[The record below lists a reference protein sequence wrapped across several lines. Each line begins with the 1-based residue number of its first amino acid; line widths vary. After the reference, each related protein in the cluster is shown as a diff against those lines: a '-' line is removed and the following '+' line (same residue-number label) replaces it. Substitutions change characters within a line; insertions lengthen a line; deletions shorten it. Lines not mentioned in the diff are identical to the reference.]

1 MMQDQH
7 YFRSNECHKLKELG
21 WSEYICW
28 SLKTQRAEKF
38 IENKEYFNGA
48 VYNKQNIDKMEEFG
62 IYNGDDLQKLISQYE
77 LAKDGEIIKS
87 LEEKI
92 NTFQE
97 LNKDILNENYIAD
110 QTLIELSFIPEDT
123 SFAGIYNELIKLDD
137 FKDSD
142 II

>member
-1 MMQDQH
+1 MAINKSIIKQNGLATNYH
-7 YFRSNECHKLKELG
+7 KISNISLDFINHKCSVILESYVSKDIRDKG
-21 WSEYICW
+21 I
-28 SLKTQRAEKF
+28 KAEKA
-38 IENKEYFNGA
+38 K
-48 VYNKQNIDKMEEFG
+48 
-62 IYNGDDLQKLISQYE
+62 DDLQKLISQYE

-123 SFAGIYNELIKLDD
+123 SFAGIYNELMKLDD
-137 FKDSD
+137 FKDSN

>member
-1 MMQDQH
+1 MAINKSIIKQNGLATNYH
-7 YFRSNECHKLKELG
+7 KISNISLDFINHKCSVILESYVSKDIRDKG
-21 WSEYICW
+21 I
-28 SLKTQRAEKF
+28 KAEKA
-38 IENKEYFNGA
+38 K
-48 VYNKQNIDKMEEFG
+48 
-62 IYNGDDLQKLISQYE
+62 DDLQKLISQYE

-123 SFAGIYNELIKLDD
+123 SFTGIYNELMKLDD

>member
-1 MMQDQH
+1 MAISKSIIKQNGLATNYH
-7 YFRSNECHKLKELG
+7 KISNISLEFINHKCSVVLESYVSKDIRDKG
-21 WSEYICW
+21 I
-28 SLKTQRAEKF
+28 KAEKA
-38 IENKEYFNGA
+38 K
-48 VYNKQNIDKMEEFG
+48 
-62 IYNGDDLQKLISQYE
+62 DDLQKLISQYE

-123 SFAGIYNELIKLDD
+123 SFAGIYNELMKLDD
-137 FKDSD
+137 FKDSN

>member
-1 MMQDQH
+1 MAINKSIIKQNGLATNYH
-7 YFRSNECHKLKELG
+7 KISNISLDFINHKCSVILESYVSKDIRDKG
-21 WSEYICW
+21 I
-28 SLKTQRAEKF
+28 KAEKA
-38 IENKEYFNGA
+38 K
-48 VYNKQNIDKMEEFG
+48 
-62 IYNGDDLQKLISQYE
+62 DDLQKLISQYE

-123 SFAGIYNELIKLDD
+123 SFAGIYNELMKLDD

-142 II
+142 VI

>member
-1 MMQDQH
+1 MAINKSIIKQNGLATNYH
-7 YFRSNECHKLKELG
+7 KISNISLDFINHKCSVVLESYVSKDIRDKG
-21 WSEYICW
+21 I
-28 SLKTQRAEKF
+28 KAEKA
-38 IENKEYFNGA
+38 K
-48 VYNKQNIDKMEEFG
+48 
-62 IYNGDDLQKLISQYE
+62 DDLQKLISQYE
-77 LAKDGEIIKS
+77 LAKDGEIIKT

-123 SFAGIYNELIKLDD
+123 SFAGIYNELMKLDD

>member
-1 MMQDQH
+1 MAINKSIIKQNGLATNYH
-7 YFRSNECHKLKELG
+7 KISNISLDFINHKCSVVLESYVSKDIRDKG
-21 WSEYICW
+21 I
-28 SLKTQRAEKF
+28 KAEKA
-38 IENKEYFNGA
+38 K
-48 VYNKQNIDKMEEFG
+48 
-62 IYNGDDLQKLISQYE
+62 DDLQKLISQYE

-123 SFAGIYNELIKLDD
+123 SFAGIYNELMKLDD

-142 II
+142 VI

>member
-1 MMQDQH
+1 MAINKSIIKQNGLATNYH
-7 YFRSNECHKLKELG
+7 KISNISLDFINHKCSVILESYVSKDIRDKG
-21 WSEYICW
+21 I
-28 SLKTQRAEKF
+28 KAEKA
-38 IENKEYFNGA
+38 K
-48 VYNKQNIDKMEEFG
+48 
-62 IYNGDDLQKLISQYE
+62 DDLQKLISQYE

-110 QTLIELSFIPEDT
+110 QTLIELGFIPEDT
-123 SFAGIYNELIKLDD
+123 SFAGIYNELMKLDD
-137 FKDSD
+137 FKDSN

>member
-1 MMQDQH
+1 MAINKSIIKQNGLATNYH
-7 YFRSNECHKLKELG
+7 KISNISLDFINHKCSVILESYVSKDIRDKG
-21 WSEYICW
+21 I
-28 SLKTQRAEKF
+28 KAEKA
-38 IENKEYFNGA
+38 K
-48 VYNKQNIDKMEEFG
+48 
-62 IYNGDDLQKLISQYE
+62 DDLQKLISQYE

-87 LEEKI
+87 LEEKL

-123 SFAGIYNELIKLDD
+123 SFAGIYNELMKLDD
-137 FKDSD
+137 FKDSN

>member
-1 MMQDQH
+1 MAISKSIIKQNGLATNYH
-7 YFRSNECHKLKELG
+7 KISNISLDFINHKCSVLLESYVSKDIRDKG
-21 WSEYICW
+21 I
-28 SLKTQRAEKF
+28 KAEKA
-38 IENKEYFNGA
+38 K
-48 VYNKQNIDKMEEFG
+48 
-62 IYNGDDLQKLISQYE
+62 DDLQKLISQYE

-123 SFAGIYNELIKLDD
+123 SFAGIYNELMKLDD

>member
-1 MMQDQH
+1 MAINKSIIKQNGLATNYH
-7 YFRSNECHKLKELG
+7 KISNISLDFINHKCSVVLESYVSKDIRDKG
-21 WSEYICW
+21 I
-28 SLKTQRAEKF
+28 KAEKA
-38 IENKEYFNGA
+38 K
-48 VYNKQNIDKMEEFG
+48 
-62 IYNGDDLQKLISQYE
+62 DDLQKLISQYE

-123 SFAGIYNELIKLDD
+123 SFAGIYNELMKLDD

>member
-1 MMQDQH
+1 MAISKSIIKQNGLATNYH
-7 YFRSNECHKLKELG
+7 KISNISLDFINHKCSVILESYVSKDIRDKG
-21 WSEYICW
+21 I
-28 SLKTQRAEKF
+28 KAEKA
-38 IENKEYFNGA
+38 K
-48 VYNKQNIDKMEEFG
+48 
-62 IYNGDDLQKLISQYE
+62 DDLQKLISQYE

-123 SFAGIYNELIKLDD
+123 SFAGIYNELMKLDD

>member
-1 MMQDQH
+1 MAINKSIIKQNGLATNYH
-7 YFRSNECHKLKELG
+7 KISNISLDFINHKCSVILESYVSKDIRDKG
-21 WSEYICW
+21 I
-28 SLKTQRAEKF
+28 KAEKA
-38 IENKEYFNGA
+38 K
-48 VYNKQNIDKMEEFG
+48 
-62 IYNGDDLQKLISQYE
+62 DDLQKLISQYE

-123 SFAGIYNELIKLDD
+123 SFAGIYNELMKLDN

>member
-1 MMQDQH
+1 MAISKSIIKQNGLATNYH
-7 YFRSNECHKLKELG
+7 RISNISLDFINHKCSVILESYVSKDIRDKG
-21 WSEYICW
+21 I
-28 SLKTQRAEKF
+28 KAEKA
-38 IENKEYFNGA
+38 K
-48 VYNKQNIDKMEEFG
+48 
-62 IYNGDDLQKLISQYE
+62 DDLQKLISQYE

-123 SFAGIYNELIKLDD
+123 SFAGIYNELMKLDD

>member
-1 MMQDQH
+1 MAINKSIIKQNGLATNYH
-7 YFRSNECHKLKELG
+7 KISNISLDFINHKCSVLLESYVSKDIRDKG
-21 WSEYICW
+21 I
-28 SLKTQRAEKF
+28 KAEKA
-38 IENKEYFNGA
+38 K
-48 VYNKQNIDKMEEFG
+48 
-62 IYNGDDLQKLISQYE
+62 DDLQKLISQYE

-123 SFAGIYNELIKLDD
+123 SFAGVYNELMKLEE

>member
-1 MMQDQH
+1 MAISKSIIKQNGLATNYH
-7 YFRSNECHKLKELG
+7 RISNISLDFINHKCSVILESYVSKDIRDKG
-21 WSEYICW
+21 I
-28 SLKTQRAEKF
+28 KAEKA
-38 IENKEYFNGA
+38 K
-48 VYNKQNIDKMEEFG
+48 
-62 IYNGDDLQKLISQYE
+62 DDLQKLISQYE

-123 SFAGIYNELIKLDD
+123 SFAGIYNELMKLDD
-137 FKDSD
+137 FKDSN

>member
-1 MMQDQH
+1 MAISKSIIKQNGLATNYH
-7 YFRSNECHKLKELG
+7 KISNISLDFINHK
-21 WSEYICW
+21 CW
-28 SLKTQRAEKF
+28 VILESYVSKDIRDKGIKAEKA
-38 IENKEYFNGA
+38 K
-48 VYNKQNIDKMEEFG
+48 
-62 IYNGDDLQKLISQYE
+62 DDLQKLISQYE

-123 SFAGIYNELIKLDD
+123 SFAGIYNELMKLDD
-137 FKDSD
+137 FKDSN

>member
-1 MMQDQH
+1 MAISKSIIKQNGLATNYH
-7 YFRSNECHKLKELG
+7 RISNISLDFINHKCSVILESYVSKD
-21 WSEYICW
+21 IRDKCI
-28 SLKTQRAEKF
+28 KAEKA
-38 IENKEYFNGA
+38 K
-48 VYNKQNIDKMEEFG
+48 
-62 IYNGDDLQKLISQYE
+62 DDLQKLISQYE

-123 SFAGIYNELIKLDD
+123 SFAGIYNELMKLDD
-137 FKDSD
+137 FKDSN

>member
-1 MMQDQH
+1 MAINKSIIKQNGLATNYH
-7 YFRSNECHKLKELG
+7 KISNISLDFINHKCSVILESYVSKDIRDKG
-21 WSEYICW
+21 I
-28 SLKTQRAEKF
+28 KAEKA
-38 IENKEYFNGA
+38 K
-48 VYNKQNIDKMEEFG
+48 
-62 IYNGDDLQKLISQYE
+62 DDLQKLISQYE

>member
-1 MMQDQH
+1 MAISKSIIKQNGLATNYH
-7 YFRSNECHKLKELG
+7 KISNISLDFINHKCSVVLESYVSKDIRDKG
-21 WSEYICW
+21 I
-28 SLKTQRAEKF
+28 KAEKA
-38 IENKEYFNGA
+38 K
-48 VYNKQNIDKMEEFG
+48 
-62 IYNGDDLQKLISQYE
+62 DDLQKLISQYE

-123 SFAGIYNELIKLDD
+123 SFAGIYNELMKLDD
-137 FKDSD
+137 FKDSN

>member
-1 MMQDQH
+1 MAINKSIIKQNGLATNYH
-7 YFRSNECHKLKELG
+7 RISNISLDFINHKCSVILESYVSKDIRDKG
-21 WSEYICW
+21 I
-28 SLKTQRAEKF
+28 KAEKA
-38 IENKEYFNGA
+38 K
-48 VYNKQNIDKMEEFG
+48 
-62 IYNGDDLQKLISQYE
+62 DDLQKLISQYE

-123 SFAGIYNELIKLDD
+123 SFAGIYNELMKLDD

>member
-1 MMQDQH
+1 MAISKSIIKQNGLATNYH
-7 YFRSNECHKLKELG
+7 KISNISLDFINHKCSVVLESYVSKDIRDKG
-21 WSEYICW
+21 I
-28 SLKTQRAEKF
+28 KAEKA
-38 IENKEYFNGA
+38 K
-48 VYNKQNIDKMEEFG
+48 
-62 IYNGDDLQKLISQYE
+62 DDLQKLISQYE

-123 SFAGIYNELIKLDD
+123 SFAGIYNELLKLDD

>member
-1 MMQDQH
+1 MAINKSIIKQNGLATNYH
-7 YFRSNECHKLKELG
+7 KISNISLDFINHKCSVVLESYVSKDIRDKG
-21 WSEYICW
+21 I
-28 SLKTQRAEKF
+28 KAEKA
-38 IENKEYFNGA
+38 K
-48 VYNKQNIDKMEEFG
+48 
-62 IYNGDDLQKLISQYE
+62 DDLQKLISQYE
-77 LAKDGEIIKS
+77 LAKDGENIKS

-123 SFAGIYNELIKLDD
+123 SFAGIYNELMKLDD
-137 FKDSD
+137 FKDSN

>member
-1 MMQDQH
+1 MAINKSIIKQNGLATNYH
-7 YFRSNECHKLKELG
+7 RISNISLDFINHKCSVILESYVSKDIRDKG
-21 WSEYICW
+21 I
-28 SLKTQRAEKF
+28 KAEKA
-38 IENKEYFNGA
+38 K
-48 VYNKQNIDKMEEFG
+48 
-62 IYNGDDLQKLISQYE
+62 DDLQKLISQYE

-123 SFAGIYNELIKLDD
+123 SFAGIYNELMKLDD
-137 FKDSD
+137 FKDSN

>member
-1 MMQDQH
+1 MAISKSIIKQNGLATNYH
-7 YFRSNECHKLKELG
+7 KISNISLDFINHKCSVILESYVSKDIRDKG
-21 WSEYICW
+21 I
-28 SLKTQRAEKF
+28 KAEKA
-38 IENKEYFNGA
+38 K
-48 VYNKQNIDKMEEFG
+48 
-62 IYNGDDLQKLISQYE
+62 DDLQKLISRYE

-123 SFAGIYNELIKLDD
+123 SFAGIYNELMKLDD

>member
-1 MMQDQH
+1 MAINKSIIKQNGLATNYH
-7 YFRSNECHKLKELG
+7 KISNISLDFINHKCSVLLESYVSKDIRDKG
-21 WSEYICW
+21 I
-28 SLKTQRAEKF
+28 KAEKA
-38 IENKEYFNGA
+38 K
-48 VYNKQNIDKMEEFG
+48 
-62 IYNGDDLQKLISQYE
+62 DDLQKLISQYE

-110 QTLIELSFIPEDT
+110 QTLIELGFIPEDT
-123 SFAGIYNELIKLDD
+123 SFAGVYNELMKLEE

>member
-1 MMQDQH
+1 MAINKSIIKQNGLATNYH
-7 YFRSNECHKLKELG
+7 KISNISLDFINHKCSIVLESYVSKDIRDKG
-21 WSEYICW
+21 I
-28 SLKTQRAEKF
+28 KAEKA
-38 IENKEYFNGA
+38 K
-48 VYNKQNIDKMEEFG
+48 
-62 IYNGDDLQKLISQYE
+62 DDLQKLISQYE

-123 SFAGIYNELIKLDD
+123 SFAGIYNELMKLDD
-137 FKDSD
+137 FKDSN

>member
-1 MMQDQH
+1 MAINKSIIKQNGLATNYH
-7 YFRSNECHKLKELG
+7 KISNISLDFINHKCSVLLESYVSKDIRDKG
-21 WSEYICW
+21 I
-28 SLKTQRAEKF
+28 KAEKA
-38 IENKEYFNGA
+38 K
-48 VYNKQNIDKMEEFG
+48 
-62 IYNGDDLQKLISQYE
+62 DDLQKLISQYE

-123 SFAGIYNELIKLDD
+123 SFAGIYNELMKLDD

>member
-1 MMQDQH
+1 MAINKSIIKQNGLVTNYH
-7 YFRSNECHKLKELG
+7 KISNISLDFINHKCSVILESYVSKDIRDKG
-21 WSEYICW
+21 I
-28 SLKTQRAEKF
+28 KAEKA
-38 IENKEYFNGA
+38 K
-48 VYNKQNIDKMEEFG
+48 
-62 IYNGDDLQKLISQYE
+62 DDLQKLISQYE

-123 SFAGIYNELIKLDD
+123 SFAGIYNELMKLDD

>member
-1 MMQDQH
+1 MAINKSIIKQNGLATNYH
-7 YFRSNECHKLKELG
+7 KISNISLDFINHKCSVILESYVSKDIRDKG
-21 WSEYICW
+21 I
-28 SLKTQRAEKF
+28 KAEKA
-38 IENKEYFNGA
+38 K
-48 VYNKQNIDKMEEFG
+48 
-62 IYNGDDLQKLISQYE
+62 DDLQKLISQYE

-123 SFAGIYNELIKLDD
+123 SFAGIYNEFMKLDD

>member
-1 MMQDQH
+1 MAISKSIIKQNGLATNYH
-7 YFRSNECHKLKELG
+7 KISNISLDFINHKCSVILESYVSKDIRDKG
-21 WSEYICW
+21 I
-28 SLKTQRAEKF
+28 KAEKA
-38 IENKEYFNGA
+38 K
-48 VYNKQNIDKMEEFG
+48 
-62 IYNGDDLQKLISQYE
+62 DDLQKLISQYE

>member
-1 MMQDQH
+1 MAINKSIIKQNGLATNYH
-7 YFRSNECHKLKELG
+7 KISNISLDFINHKCSVVLESYVSKDIRDKG
-21 WSEYICW
+21 I
-28 SLKTQRAEKF
+28 KAEKA
-38 IENKEYFNGA
+38 K
-48 VYNKQNIDKMEEFG
+48 
-62 IYNGDDLQKLISQYE
+62 DDLQKLISQYE

-110 QTLIELSFIPEDT
+110 QTLIELGFIPEDT
-123 SFAGIYNELIKLDD
+123 SFTGIYNELMKLDD

>member
-1 MMQDQH
+1 MAINKSIIKQNGLATNYH
-7 YFRSNECHKLKELG
+7 KISNISLDFINHKCSVILESYVSKDIRDKG
-21 WSEYICW
+21 I
-28 SLKTQRAEKF
+28 KAEKA
-38 IENKEYFNGA
+38 K
-48 VYNKQNIDKMEEFG
+48 
-62 IYNGDDLQKLISQYE
+62 DDLQKLISQYE

-123 SFAGIYNELIKLDD
+123 SFAGIYNELMKLDD

>member
-1 MMQDQH
+1 MAISKSIIKQNGLATNYH
-7 YFRSNECHKLKELG
+7 KISNISLDFINHKCSVVLESYVSKDIRDKG
-21 WSEYICW
+21 I
-28 SLKTQRAEKF
+28 KAEKA
-38 IENKEYFNGA
+38 K
-48 VYNKQNIDKMEEFG
+48 
-62 IYNGDDLQKLISQYE
+62 DDLQKLISQYE

-123 SFAGIYNELIKLDD
+123 SFAGIYNELMKLDD

-142 II
+142 VI

>member
-1 MMQDQH
+1 MAISKSIIKQNGLATNYH
-7 YFRSNECHKLKELG
+7 KISNISLDFINHKCSVVLESYVSKDIRDIG
-21 WSEYICW
+21 I
-28 SLKTQRAEKF
+28 KAEKA
-38 IENKEYFNGA
+38 K
-48 VYNKQNIDKMEEFG
+48 
-62 IYNGDDLQKLISQYE
+62 DDLQKLISQYE

-123 SFAGIYNELIKLDD
+123 SFAGIYNELMKLDD
-137 FKDSD
+137 FKDSN

>member
-1 MMQDQH
+1 MAINKSIIKQNGLATNYH
-7 YFRSNECHKLKELG
+7 KISNISLDFINHKCSVVLESYVSKDIRDKG
-21 WSEYICW
+21 I
-28 SLKTQRAEKF
+28 KAEKA
-38 IENKEYFNGA
+38 K
-48 VYNKQNIDKMEEFG
+48 
-62 IYNGDDLQKLISQYE
+62 DDLQKLISQYE

-123 SFAGIYNELIKLDD
+123 SFTGIYNELMKLDD

>member
-1 MMQDQH
+1 MAISKSIIKQNGLATNYH
-7 YFRSNECHKLKELG
+7 KISNISLDFINHKCSVILESYVSKDIRDKG
-21 WSEYICW
+21 I
-28 SLKTQRAEKF
+28 KAEKA
-38 IENKEYFNGA
+38 K
-48 VYNKQNIDKMEEFG
+48 
-62 IYNGDDLQKLISQYE
+62 DDLQKLISQYE

-123 SFAGIYNELIKLDD
+123 SFAGIYNELMKLDD
-137 FKDSD
+137 FKDSN

>member
-1 MMQDQH
+1 MAISKSIIKQNGLATNYH
-7 YFRSNECHKLKELG
+7 KISNISRDFINHKCSVILESYVSKDIRDKG
-21 WSEYICW
+21 I
-28 SLKTQRAEKF
+28 KAEKA
-38 IENKEYFNGA
+38 K
-48 VYNKQNIDKMEEFG
+48 
-62 IYNGDDLQKLISQYE
+62 DDLQKLISQYE

-123 SFAGIYNELIKLDD
+123 SFAGIYNELMKLDD

>member
-1 MMQDQH
+1 MAISKSIIKQNGLATNYH
-7 YFRSNECHKLKELG
+7 KISNISLDFINHKCSVILESYVSKDIRDKG
-21 WSEYICW
+21 I
-28 SLKTQRAEKF
+28 KAEKA
-38 IENKEYFNGA
+38 K
-48 VYNKQNIDKMEEFG
+48 
-62 IYNGDDLQKLISQYE
+62 DDLQKLISQYE

-110 QTLIELSFIPEDT
+110 QTLIELGFIPEDT
-123 SFAGIYNELIKLDD
+123 SFAGIYNELMKLDD
-137 FKDSD
+137 FKDSN

>member
-1 MMQDQH
+1 MAINKSIIKQNGLATNYH
-7 YFRSNECHKLKELG
+7 KISNISLNFINHKCSVVLESYVSKDIRDKG
-21 WSEYICW
+21 I
-28 SLKTQRAEKF
+28 KAEKA
-38 IENKEYFNGA
+38 K
-48 VYNKQNIDKMEEFG
+48 
-62 IYNGDDLQKLISQYE
+62 DDLQKLISQYE

-123 SFAGIYNELIKLDD
+123 SFAGIYNELMKLDD
-137 FKDSD
+137 FKDSN